1 MLVMSLWKFLPYQL
15 LWLSPVFMLIGG
27 GPAVMSIMFFTM
39 GCDITT
45 EANR

>member
-1 MLVMSLWKFLPYQL
+1 MLIMSMWKVLPYQL
-15 LWLSPVFMLIGG
+15 AWLSPAFMLIGG
-27 GPAVMSIMFFTM
+27 GPAVMTIMLFAM